1 MSDMTEPVRESKL
14 GSRPAPGERKAAE
27 PAPKG
32 KAKAADAA
40 RTSADGRRRKLGL
53 AAAEELQATRGLLRE
68 AGEAVLVRLDAE
80 LAAMASYLRGEELE
94 GERPRLPS
102 PRTLAA
108 MVEACRALKVKPKK
122 GRVKDLARIEALLKA
137 LSAMMPPEA

>member
-1 MSDMTEPVRESKL
+1 MSDMTEPARESKP
-14 GSRPAPGERKAAE
+14 GSRTAPGGHKAAE
-27 PAPKG
+27 SAPKG
-32 KAKAADAA
+32 KAKTAGAESAE
-40 RTSADGRRRKLGL
+40 ADGRRRKLGL
-53 AAAEELQATRGLLRE
+53 AAAEELQAARGLLRE
-68 AGEAVLVRLDAE
+68 AGEAVQVRLDAE

-102 PRTLAA
+102 PRTLAD

>member
-14 GSRPAPGERKAAE
+14 GSRPAPGKRKAAGS
-27 PAPKG
+27 APKE
-32 KAKAADAA
+32 KAKAAGAA
-40 RTSADGRRRKLGL
+40 RASADGRRRKLGL
-53 AAAEELQATRGLLRE
+53 AMAEELQATRGLLRE
-68 AGEAVLVRLDAE
+68 TSEAVQVRLDAE

-108 MVEACRALKVKPKK
+108 MVKACRTLKVKPKK
-122 GRVKDLARIEALLKA
+122 GRVKDMVRIEALLKA

>member
-1 MSDMTEPVRESKL
+1 MSDVTEPVRESKP
-14 GSRPAPGERKAAE
+14 GSRPAPGRKKAAA

-32 KAKAADAA
+32 KTKAAGAESAA
-40 RTSADGRRRKLGL
+40 ADGRRRKLGL
-53 AAAEELQATRGLLRE
+53 TVAEELQATRGLLRE
-68 AGEAVLVRLDAE
+68 TGEAALVRLDAE

>member
-1 MSDMTEPVRESKL
+1 MSDMTEPARESKP
-14 GSRPAPGERKAAE
+14 GSRPAPRGHKAAE

-32 KAKAADAA
+32 KAKAAGAGSAA
-40 RTSADGRRRKLGL
+40 ADGRRRALGL
-53 AAAEELQATRGLLRE
+53 AAAEELQAARGLLRE
-68 AGEAVLVRLDAE
+68 AGEAVQVRLDAE

>member
-1 MSDMTEPVRESKL
+1 MSDVTEPMRESKP
-14 GSRPAPGERKAAE
+14 GSRPAPTGHRAAE
-27 PAPKG
+27 SVPRG
-32 KAKAADAA
+32 KAKAAGAGSAA
-40 RTSADGRRRKLGL
+40 ADGRRRKLGL
-53 AAAEELQATRGLLRE
+53 AVAEELQATRGLLRE

-108 MVEACRALKVKPKK
+108 MVEECRALKVKPKK

>member
-1 MSDMTEPVRESKL
+1 MGDMTQPVRESKP
-14 GSRPAPGERKAAE
+14 GSRLAPGGKKTAE

-32 KAKAADAA
+32 KAKTAAAGKA
-40 RTSADGRRRKLGL
+40 SADGRRRKLGL

-68 AGEAVLVRLDAE
+68 TGEAVLVRLDAE

-108 MVEACRALKVKPKK
+108 MVNACRALKVKPKK